1 MKRFL
6 VPVIAGVV
14 LLAGI
19 GAAGWY
25 LTEHP
30 QVWMPDD
37 YVEYW
42 AAGRLN
48 LTGGNPYSA
57 DELLP
62 LEGYAGRDTDEAV
75 MMWNPPWT
83 LTLAMPLGAL
93 PPRLGQVV
101 WLVLSLAAVAAS
113 VALLWNT
120 YGGPTEKRWVG
131 LAVAFTFMPTL
142 FVLQT
147 GQISAFLLLG
157 CALFAWCA
165 KRGYHFAAGAAAV
178 LVAVKPH
185 LAYLL
190 WPAVGL
196 DAIVNR
202 RWRIVL
208 GGVVTGLVATA
219 IPMIFH
225 PNVWA
230 DYFEAYRNSP
240 VPPSKWVSLTLGVVL
255 RLAYGTDHFWLQFI
269 PMGLVV
275 LAFGWHW
282 TKNAKRWDWAEQLPS
297 LVACSFVTAPYG
309 AWHFD
314 LVLLLLPLLQRATD
328 LVNRPRELPGTVT
341 HPAAHAAGSLGWI
354 VPLLVLVAMN
364 AAMFVMSRFQ
374 MWSFWY
380 CWVAPLVLVGYAFT
394 ARRRPSPA
402 LVPA

>member
-1 MKRFL
+1 MTRFL
-6 VPVIAGVV
+6 IPAVAGVV
-14 LLAGI
+14 LFVGI

-25 LTEHP
+25 LSAHP
-30 QVWMPDD
+30 QVWPPDD

-62 LEGYAGRDTDEAV
+62 LEQAAGRKTDEAI

-83 LTLAMPLGAL
+83 LTVAMPLGAL

-101 WLVLSLAAVAAS
+101 WLVLSLAAVVLS
-113 VALLWNT
+113 VGLLWDT
-120 YGGPTEKRWVG
+120 YGGVADKRWVG
-131 LAVAFTFMPTL
+131 LAVAFTFVPTL
-142 FVLQT
+142 FVLQS
-147 GQISAFLLLG
+147 GQISALLLLG

-178 LVAVKPH
+178 LVAIKPH

-190 WPAVGL
+190 WLAVGL

-208 GGVVTGLVATA
+208 GGTVAGVLATV
-219 IPMIFH
+219 IPMSLN
-225 PNVWA
+225 PDVWA
-230 DYFEAYRNSP
+230 EYAEAYRSSP

-255 RLAYGTDHFWLQFI
+255 RLAWGTDHFWLQFV

-275 LAFGWHW
+275 VGFGWHW
-282 TKNAKRWDWAEQLPS
+282 KKHAKAWDWAEQLPS

-314 LVLLLLPLLQRATD
+314 LVLMLLPILHRAAN
-328 LVNRPRELPGTVT
+328 LVNRGCQ
-341 HPAAHAAGSLGWI
+341 HAGGSNPAAHTAGSPGWV
-354 VPLLVLVAMN
+354 VPLTLLLAAD
-364 AAMFVMSRFQ
+364 AAMFAMSRVHL
-374 MWSFWY
+374 WSFWY

-394 ARRRPSPA
+394 ARRPSPA
-402 LVPA
+402 LVHA

>member
-1 MKRFL
+1 MIRFL
-6 VPVIAGVV
+6 LPLVSGVV
-14 LLAGI
+14 LLALVGV
-19 GAAGWY
+19 AGWY
-25 LTEHP
+25 LSANPH
-30 QVWMPDD
+30 VWPPDD

-62 LEGYAGRDTDEAV
+62 LERFAGRDTDEAI

-83 LTLAMPLGAL
+83 LTMAMPLGAL

-101 WLVLSLAAVAAS
+101 WLVLSFAAVAAS
-113 VALLWNT
+113 VWLLWTT
-120 YGGPTEKRWVG
+120 YSAPAEKRWIG
-131 LAVAFTFMPTL
+131 LAVAFTFVPTL
-142 FVLQT
+142 FVLQS

-165 KRGYHFAAGAAAV
+165 RRGFHFAAGAAAV

-190 WPAVGL
+190 WLAVGL

-208 GGVVTGLVATA
+208 GGVVMGVAATV
-219 IPMIFH
+219 IPMVLN
-225 PNVWA
+225 PEVWGQ
-230 DYFEAYRNSP
+230 YIEAYRSSP

-255 RLAYGTDHFWLQFI
+255 RLAWGTDHFWLQFL
-269 PMGLVV
+269 PMLVALAGFGL
-275 LAFGWHW
+275 HW
-282 TKNAKRWDWAEQLPS
+282 KKHGKEWDWAEQLPS

-314 LVLLLLPLLQRATD
+314 LVLMLLPILHR
-328 LVNRPRELPGTVT
+328 
-341 HPAAHAAGSLGWI
+341 AAGLVGRRWFW
-354 VPLLVLVAMN
+354 PLVLLATVNITMLAMT
-364 AAMFVMSRFQ
+364 RFQ
-374 MWSFWY
+374 LWSFWY

-394 ARRRPSPA
+394 SPRRSAA

>member
-1 MKRFL
+1 MTRFL
-6 VPVIAGVV
+6 FPVIAGVV

-19 GAAGWY
+19 AAAGWY
-25 LTEHP
+25 LADHP
-30 QVWMPDD
+30 HVWPPDD

-62 LEGYAGRDTDEAV
+62 LQQAAGRPTDEAI

-83 LTLAMPLGAL
+83 LTVAMPLGAL

-101 WLVLSLAAVAAS
+101 WLILSIAAVGVS

-120 YGGPTEKRWVG
+120 YAAPANKRWIG
-131 LAVAFTFMPTL
+131 LGVAFTFVPTL

-178 LVAVKPH
+178 LIAIKPH

-190 WPAVGL
+190 WLAVGL
-196 DAIVNR
+196 DAVVNR

-208 GGVVTGLVATA
+208 GGIVTGVVATL
-219 IPMIFH
+219 IPMALN
-225 PNVWA
+225 PDVWA
-230 DYFEAYRNSP
+230 DYFDAYRNSP

-255 RLAYGTDHFWLQFI
+255 RLSYGTDHFWLQFV

-275 LAFGWHW
+275 LGFGWHW
-282 TKNAKRWDWAEQLPS
+282 AKNAKTWDWAEQLPS
-297 LVACSFVTAPYG
+297 LVACSFVSSPYG

-314 LVLLLLPLLQRATD
+314 LVLMLLPILHRAARLLPSPSGGEGLGVRGSWVIP
-328 LVNRPRELPGTVT
+328 LVVF
-341 HPAAHAAGSLGWI
+341 AAMN
-354 VPLLVLVAMN
+354 VAMF
-364 AAMFVMSRFQ
+364 AMSRVHL
-374 MWSFWY
+374 WSFWY
-380 CWVAPLVLVGYAFT
+380 CWVAPLVLVTYAFT
-394 ARRRPSPA
+394 ARRRLDPA
-402 LVPA
+402 LVHA